1 VSEERK
7 TTPWRRVFERFG
19 LSQSEFAKALNQ
31 HRSKVSR
38 VLADDDGLISG
49 RDQARLFDLARARN
63 IPLTP
68 DDVTPNAG

>member
-1 VSEERK
+1 MVEERK
-7 TTPWRRVFERFG
+7 TPWRRAFDKFG
-19 LSQSEFAKALNQ
+19 LSQSEFAAALGQ

-38 VLADDDGLISG
+38 ALKDDDGLISG
-49 RDQARLFDLARARN
+49 RDQAKLFDLARSRN